1 MQGRGTRRNAD
12 RSIAA
17 QNPRLLLRDRSTP
30 GPPFPLVVSQAHDTV
45 WSDFPVNVG
54 MERTPQMGAARAARF
69 TSMVCSVISPVV
81 ATVALTALLGAP
93 LPAQQDPTTTPGYRL
108 AQAKLAEA
116 RGDVATAR
124 RTLEDAL
131 AKANDTD
138 KAALREALA
147 ALPKD
152 GKAPTVDDSTIQKL
166 LDDPAA
172 TARVREVL
180 AQRGF
185 AAGTPQDPVQRL
197 IAVLEQ
203 GTVRVEAVAEAMGQL
218 EKLGALVVP
227 PLLKTLPQVG
237 PFGFVNAMKL
247 LEKKNDPRIAPVLLA
262 RANSDPAFAALVVEQ
277 SQSMADGVRQALVA
291 GIDEAKLPPGVQ
303 LQFAD
308 VMGSAPGMD
317 ERRHALV
324 LRLADDPT
332 VQRDLGGKLVHWQV
346 PWADEVFAKLRASK
360 DPAIAAG
367 ATAQWL
373 SLQTNLDEAGALA
386 AIQALDPRHRWW
398 VARDVTT
405 RSKTWA
411 KVALLGLGEG
421 ARNKQL
427 HQDPWFLGVEWRSGG
442 GEAAS
447 ALLQLTKTQP
457 DLVQRIQLPIG
468 AIIRDGW
475 IVPPELDAT
484 LASFSA
490 SALASAL
497 PRDGEARAL
506 AAWNRLSR
514 DDRWTFTKAIVS
526 LGRPWHRVV
535 AAQIAAA
542 ENASEVHEDWLHRDW
557 TGAPPEAGAA
567 LVALAERFPR
577 TTVVVTQGTATTS
590 SSGRGLKW
598 SLVDAC
604 QRCKDLPSAILLPY
618 VREGDQF
625 AWNVLAERDPSA
637 ALAIA
642 RAPDGP
648 WQNVRARVLGE
659 HGTAE
664 DVATLVKRMGW
675 SALSEHDLDQVRPFV
690 LRHGLG
696 NLALLSRM
704 ANAKVGVGVTVG
716 PQGPTMAHDLA
727 KQIAA
732 RVDIAQLPEY
742 LTILPDLP
750 NEVANRAMQSL
761 QSQVA
766 TSHAPMLAQALAAAG
781 ARERIVAAEIRTVLN
796 LMARSGSTECLPAL
810 RSALADARLGEHR
823 SQVAA
828 TMVSLPGREWPAMLR
843 ELLAHP
849 DARVVREVLV
859 AVKPGADAELL
870 AAATKALLANLQ
882 TLSSVD
888 AFFDGLEPAARAATA
903 RAVLQAPDFAQAS
916 SAVAN
921 SALRALGSLKD
932 SSHAAD
938 LARGAEHHLP
948 SVRMAA
954 AEQLGR
960 LITPDAAPFLLRLL
974 KDDDKDVRNR
984 AKERLELLAD
994 YLDGEAKW
1002 NERLHRK

>member
-1 MQGRGTRRNAD
+1 M
-12 RSIAA
+12 
-17 QNPRLLLRDRSTP
+17 
-30 GPPFPLVVSQAHDTV
+30 
-45 WSDFPVNVG
+45 PVNVG

-69 TSMVCSVISPVV
+69 TSVVSSVV
-81 ATVALTALLGAP
+81 ATVALTAMLGAS
-93 LPAQQDPTTTPGYRL
+93 LPAQQDPTTTPGFRL

-116 RGDVATAR
+116 RGDVAAAR

-131 AKANDTD
+131 AKANDAD
-138 KAALREALA
+138 KPALREALA
-147 ALPKD
+147 ALPQD
-152 GKAPTVDDSTIQKL
+152 GKPATATDGTIQKL
-166 LDDPAA
+166 LDDPEAA
-172 TARVREVL
+172 ARVREL
-180 AQRGF
+180 LQQRGF
-185 AAGTPQDPVQRL
+185 APAPAQDPVQRL
-197 IAVLEQ
+197 IAVLDQ

-218 EKLGALVVP
+218 ENLGALVVP
-227 PLLKTLPQVG
+227 PLLAVLPKVG

-247 LEKKNDPRIAPVLLA
+247 LEKQSDPRIAPVLLA

-277 SQSMADGVRQALVA
+277 SQSMADAVRQALVT
-291 GIDEAKLPPGVQ
+291 GLDESKLPPAVQ

-317 ERRHALV
+317 ERRHKLALQ
-324 LRLADDPT
+324 LADDPT
-332 VQRDLGGKLVHWQV
+332 VQRELGGMLVQWQA

-386 AIQALDPRHRWW
+386 VIQPLDPRHRWW
-398 VARDVTT
+398 VARQVTT
-405 RSKTWA
+405 RSKNWA
-411 KVALLGLGEG
+411 KVALLGLGDG
-421 ARNKQL
+421 ANNKQL

-447 ALLQLTKTQP
+447 ALLQLTKAQP
-457 DLVQRIQLPIG
+457 DLVQRLTTPVF
-468 AIIRDGW
+468 AIVRDGW
-475 IVPPELDAT
+475 IVPPELDSP
-484 LASFSA
+484 LANFNLSA
-490 SALASAL
+490 FAAAL

-506 AAWNRLSR
+506 AAWDRLGR

-535 AAQIAAA
+535 AAQIATA
-542 ENASEVHEDWLHRDW
+542 ENYSDVPEEWLRRDW
-557 TGAPPEAGAA
+557 TGAPPEVGAV

-577 TTVVVTQGTATTS
+577 TKSVVSQATATTTTN
-590 SSGRGLKW
+590 GPAW
-598 SLVDAC
+598 HQSLIDAC

-618 VREGDQF
+618 ARAGEQS
-625 AWNVLAERDPSA
+625 AWDVLAERDPSA

-642 RAPDGP
+642 RAADGP
-648 WQNVRARVLGE
+648 WQSVRARVLGQ

-664 DVATLVKRMGW
+664 DVATLVRRLGW
-675 SALSEHDLDQVRPFV
+675 SVLSEPDLDQVRPFV

-704 ANAKVGVGVTVG
+704 ANAKDHRAPLSDPRSQVPAV
-716 PQGPTMAHDLA
+716 ARDLA

-732 RVDIAQLPEY
+732 RIDIAQLPEY

-750 NEVANRAMQSL
+750 DEVANRAMQTL
-761 QSQVA
+761 QSQVG
-766 TSHAPMLAQALAAAG
+766 TRHAPMLAQALAAAA
-781 ARERIVAAEIRTVLN
+781 AREPIVAAEIRTVLH
-796 LMARSGSTECLPAL
+796 LMTRSGSTECLPAL
-810 RSALADARLGEHR
+810 RSALADARLGEYR
-823 SQVAA
+823 SQIAA
-828 TMVSLPGREWPAMLR
+828 TMVSLPGSEWPAMLR

-859 AVKPGADAELL
+859 AVQPGPDAELL

-888 AFFDGLEPAARAATA
+888 AFFDGLEPTARAATA

-932 SSHAAD
+932 SSYAAD

-960 LITPDAAPFLLRLL
+960 LFTPDAAPFLLRLL

-994 YLDGEAKW
+994 YLDGRAKW
-1002 NERLHRK
+1002 EQRLQPK

>member
-1 MQGRGTRRNAD
+1 M
-12 RSIAA
+12 
-17 QNPRLLLRDRSTP
+17 
-30 GPPFPLVVSQAHDTV
+30 
-45 WSDFPVNVG
+45 PVHVG

-69 TSMVCSVISPVV
+69 SSVVSSVVSPVV
-81 ATVALTALLGAP
+81 ATLALAAMLNAP

-116 RGDVATAR
+116 RGDVAAAR

-131 AKANDTD
+131 AKANDAD
-138 KAALREALA
+138 KVALREALA
-147 ALPKD
+147 ALPQD
-152 GKAPTVDDSTIQKL
+152 GKAAAVDEGTIQKL
-166 LDDPAA
+166 LADPAA
-172 TARVREVL
+172 TARVREAL

-185 AAGTPQDPVQRL
+185 LAATPQDPVQRL
-197 IAVLEQ
+197 IAVLER
-203 GTVRVEAVAEAMGQL
+203 GPRSVPEVGDASAQL
-218 EKLGALVVP
+218 QNLGPLVVA
-227 PLLKTLPQVG
+227 PLLAALPKAG
-237 PFGFVNAMKL
+237 PFGVVHAINILGKQV
-247 LEKKNDPRIAPVLLA
+247 DPRIAPAILA
-262 RANSDPAFAALVVEQ
+262 RANADPAIAQRVIAAMD
-277 SQSMADGVRQALVA
+277 SMSIPVRQALLA
-291 GIDEAKLPPGVQ
+291 GLDDGQLTPTSLWELAQSMDDESGLE
-303 LQFAD
+303 D
-308 VMGSAPGMD
+308 
-317 ERRHALV
+317 RRRALV
-324 LRLADDPT
+324 LRLADEPT
-332 VQRDLGGKLVHWQV
+332 LQGEIGQRLVQWQV

-373 SLQTNLDEAGALA
+373 QMQTNLDEDGTLA

-398 VARDVTT
+398 VARQVTT
-405 RSKTWA
+405 RSKNWA

-421 ARNKQL
+421 ANNKQL
-427 HQDPWFLGVEWRSGG
+427 QQDPWFLGVEWRSGG
-442 GEAAS
+442 SAAAS

-457 DLVQRIQLPIG
+457 DLVRQLTTPVE
-468 AIIRDGW
+468 AIVRDGW
-475 IVPPELDAT
+475 VVPPELDAT
-484 LASFSA
+484 LASFSL
-490 SALASAL
+490 SALAAAL

-506 AAWNRLSR
+506 AAWNRLGR
-514 DDRWTFTKAIVS
+514 DDRWTFTQAIVS

-535 AAQIAAA
+535 AAQIATA
-542 ENASEVHEDWLHRDW
+542 ENYWQVPEEWLRRDW
-557 TGAPPEAGAA
+557 TGAPPDVGAA

-577 TTVVVTQGTATTS
+577 TKPVGSQATATTN
-590 SSGRGLKW
+590 GPAW
-598 SLVDAC
+598 HQSLVDAC
-604 QRCKDLPSAILLPY
+604 KRCKDLPSAILLPY

-625 AWNVLAERDPSA
+625 AWDVLAERDPSA

-648 WQNVRARVLGE
+648 WQKVRAHVLGQ

-664 DVATLVKRMGW
+664 DLATLMRRMDW
-675 SALSEHDLDQVRPFV
+675 SALSEPDLDQVRTFV

-704 ANAKVGVGVTVG
+704 ATAKDRINTGL
-716 PQGPTMAHDLA
+716 PSSQGPAVARDLA

-732 RVDIAQLPEY
+732 RIDIAQLPEY

-750 NEVANRAMQSL
+750 DEVANRAMQTL

-766 TSHAPMLAQALAAAG
+766 TRHAPMLAQALAAAG
-781 ARERIVAAEIRTVLN
+781 AREPIVAAEIRAVLN
-796 LMARSGSTECLPAL
+796 LMTRSGSTECVPAL
-810 RSALADARLGEHR
+810 RSALDNARLGDFR
-823 SQVAA
+823 SQIAA

-932 SSHAAD
+932 SSFAAD
-938 LARGAEHHLP
+938 LARGAEHHSP

-960 LITPDAAPFLLRLL
+960 LFTPDAAPFLLRLL

-1002 NERLHRK
+1002 NDRLHRK

>member
-1 MQGRGTRRNAD
+1 
-12 RSIAA
+12 
-17 QNPRLLLRDRSTP
+17 
-30 GPPFPLVVSQAHDTV
+30 
-45 WSDFPVNVG
+45 
-54 MERTPQMGAARAARF
+54 MGAARAARF
-69 TSMVCSVISPVV
+69 TSVVSSVVSPVV
-81 ATVALTALLGAP
+81 ATVALAALLVAS
-93 LPAQQDPTTTPGYRL
+93 LPAQQDPSTTPGYRL

-131 AKANDTD
+131 AKANDAD
-138 KAALREALA
+138 KVALREALA
-147 ALPKD
+147 ALPQYGNATTGGD
-152 GKAPTVDDSTIQKL
+152 GTVRRPA
-166 LDDPAA
+166 DDPAA
-172 TARVREVL
+172 
-180 AQRGF
+180 
-185 AAGTPQDPVQRL
+185 AAGFREIMRRMGRADGPTQDPVQRL

-227 PLLKTLPQVG
+227 PLLTTLPQVG

-247 LEKKNDPRIAPVLLA
+247 LEKQNDPRIAPGLLA

-277 SQSMADGVRQALVA
+277 SQSMTDGVRQALVA

-346 PWADEVFAKLRASK
+346 PWADEVFTKLRASK

-386 AIQALDPRHRWW
+386 AIQALDPRQRWW

-457 DLVQRIQLPIG
+457 DLVQRIQPPIG

-506 AAWNRLSR
+506 ATWNRLSR

-535 AAQIAAA
+535 AAQIATA
-542 ENASEVHEDWLHRDW
+542 ENYSEVPEEWLRRDW
-557 TGAPPEAGAA
+557 TGAPPEAGAV

-577 TTVVVTQGTATTS
+577 TKSVVSQATATTATTN
-590 SSGRGLKW
+590 GPAWQW
-598 SLVDAC
+598 SLIDAC
-604 QRCKDLPSAILLPY
+604 QRCQELPTAILLPY
-618 VREGDQF
+618 VRAGDQF
-625 AWNVLAERDPSA
+625 AWDVLAKRDPTA

-648 WQNVRARVLGE
+648 WQNVTARVLGE

-664 DVATLVKRMGW
+664 DVATLVRRMGW
-675 SALSEHDLDQVRPFV
+675 SALSEQELDRVRPFV

-704 ANAKVGVGVTVG
+704 ANAKDHRAPLSDPRSQVPAT
-716 PQGPTMAHDLA
+716 ARDLA

-732 RVDIAQLPEY
+732 RIDIAQLPEY

-750 NEVANRAMQSL
+750 DEVANRAMQAL
-761 QSQVA
+761 QSQVG

-781 ARERIVAAEIRTVLN
+781 AREPIVAAEIRTVLN
-796 LMARSGSTECLPAL
+796 LMTRSGSTECLPAL
-810 RSALADARLGEHR
+810 RSALADAHLGEHR

-828 TMVSLPGREWPAMLR
+828 TMVSLPGREWPTMLR

-870 AAATKALLANLQ
+870 AAVTKALLANLQ

-932 SSHAAD
+932 SSYAAD
-938 LARGAEHHLP
+938 LARGAEHHSP

-960 LITPDAAPFLLRLL
+960 MFTPDAAPFLLRLL

-994 YLDGEAKW
+994 YLDGETKW